1 MAQSRPNL
9 FDPGAVSAHRKRAR
23 KDPVDF
29 LRQEA
34 INDIQE
40 RLIEVNKKFIS
51 PAIVTPRP
59 DLWAN
64 IIENATFIADTDTL
78 EISVDAHDL
87 VIHDLCLHW
96 ANDPVGQMIQ
106 ARRALRPDGLFIATL
121 FGGQTLHELRT
132 AMAEAE
138 AKLTGGLSPRVAPM
152 GDVRDLGGLLQRA
165 GFALPVADALPFNTN
180 YSSMLQLLRELRQMG
195 ETNAL
200 SERVTSFTSETFFKL
215 AQDIYSKNFATA
227 DGRISATFEIIT
239 LTGWAPADTQPKP
252 LRPGS
257 ATNRL
262 ADALG
267 AKENKFKRF

>member
-1 MAQSRPNL
+1 MAQSRPDL
-9 FDPGAVSAHRKRAR
+9 FDPNAVSAHRKRAR

-40 RLIEVNKKFIS
+40 RLIEVNKKFKS
-51 PAIVTPRP
+51 PAIITPRP

-64 IIENATFIADTDTL
+64 IIENATFIADSDTL
-78 EISVDAHDL
+78 GISVDAHDL

-180 YSSMLQLLRELRQMG
+180 YSSMLQLMRELRQMG

-200 SERVTSFTSETFFKL
+200 TERIKSFTSEAFFKF

-267 AKENKFKRF
+267 AKENKLKRF